1 MQPHSASAN
10 SGEPAQ
16 RGPSNWW
23 RSRTAAEWYA
33 IVVGTLLALRGASQ
47 LLAGAS
53 FSHPGEGWRALYQ
66 LAVAAILLLSLRR
79 RSSVP
84 TVVLGVGALYA
95 LITVLGLV
103 NGHNILGLAP
113 VDTRDKIVHPLLAL
127 VGLAIGVRE
136 GAATGGTSGRPAP
149 SS

>member
-1 MQPHSASAN
+1 MQAHSASAN

-33 IVVGTLLALRGASQ
+33 IVVGTLLALRGATQ

-53 FSHPGEGWRALYQ
+53 FAHPGEGWRAVYQ
-66 LAVAAILLLSLRR
+66 LTIAAILLLSLRWP
-79 RSSVP
+79 SHVA

-103 NGHNILGLAP
+103 NGHDILGLAP
-113 VDTRDKIVHPLLAL
+113 IDTRDKI
-127 VGLAIGVRE
+127 
-136 GAATGGTSGRPAP
+136 
-149 SS
+149 